1 MVKYLDV
8 RIDLGAES
16 GSDAQTSVQALQGR
30 LAAIQDRI
38 NETSAQAEPTLL
50 LNLLIDESTLLVE
63 LKRMSDAWRS
73 AKAAFDISITGKMW
87 EQAARS
93 CDLLFRTGLENSL
106 SALGQGIWLAV
117 TFPVDPELTVS
128 MLDHVIEETPDH
140 SDGAAVAATTAV
152 YVVDLRADD
161 KLYDDLSVHTR
172 QMLTNVAR
180 RHGGIENQLDLEN
193 WLDRLELN
201 EPKQFLGRLRNI
213 VDVLVQDNWWFDW
226 KAIQAEIPD
235 Q

>member
-8 RIDLGAES
+8 RIDLGAET
-16 GSDAQTSVQALQGR
+16 GSEAQASMQALQGR
-30 LAAIQDRI
+30 LAAIRERI
-38 NETSAQAEPTLL
+38 NEVSAQTEPVQMLDLL
-50 LNLLIDESTLLVE
+50 LDESDLLIDLN
-63 LKRMSDAWRS
+63 RMSDAWDS
-73 AKAAFDISITGKMW
+73 AKAAFDISLSEKKW

-93 CDLLFRTGLENSL
+93 CELLFRTGLENAL
-106 SALGQGIWLAV
+106 PALGQGIWLAV

-128 MLDHVIEETPDH
+128 LLNHIIEETPDY
-140 SDGAAVAATTAV
+140 SDGAAVAAITAV
-152 YVVDLRADD
+152 YVVDLRAES

-172 QMLTNVAR
+172 QMLTTVAR

-193 WLDRLELN
+193 WLDRLELH
-201 EPKQFLGRLRNI
+201 EPRQFLPRLRNI

-226 KAIQAEIPD
+226 EAIQAEIPD